1 MKPRNLRRLM
11 NVWPPYLASGIRV
24 RHIADDWREV
34 RVALVARFWNR
45 NYVGTHFGGSLFAMT
60 DPFYML
66 MYLNL
71 LGREYIVWDYAAS
84 IRFVKPGRGTVR
96 ARFELSED
104 DLERV
109 RSETESGS
117 RFIHAHEVSVVDGA
131 DEEVARISRELYFR
145 RKSGRG

>member
-1 MKPRNLRRLM
+1 MKPRSLRRLM

-24 RHIADDWREV
+24 RHIAEDWREV
-34 RVALVARFWNR
+34 RVELVARFWNR

-96 ARFELSED
+96 ARFELGDD

-109 RSETESGS
+109 RSETERGS
-117 RFIHAHEVSVVDGA
+117 RFIHDHEVSVLDDA
-131 DEEVARISRELYFR
+131 DDEVARISRELYFR
-145 RKSGRG
+145 RKSRRG